1 MLVRCSSDIFYRL
14 CSVVAALSIAG
25 LAGCG
30 GAATPAEFQGGGSA
44 NTLDN
49 SVISDDGNTMTISLS
64 DDGTALQAIDISTP
78 DGDEVVAFRD
88 GTVNGAAV
96 PSQITT
102 ARGNSVEIDE
112 SGTARVTTT
121 LPLQTEPTTFEFEV
135 GNNPFERLAAR
146 AGSQNS
152 SDCEAVRDSID
163 LFCDFFEANRDASKQ
178 ELIDVAVELVLPLI
192 DESLAGFVPGLITDL
207 VNDIFETVDV
217 MCNGWSE
224 MRTGTDE
231 TVAIDPCS

>member
-1 MLVRCSSDIFYRL
+1 MLVRGSSDIFCRL
-14 CSVVAALSIAG
+14 CSVVAALSIVG

-30 GAATPAEFQGGGSA
+30 AAATPAEFQAGGGA
-44 NTLDN
+44 NALDN
-49 SVISDDGNTMTISLS
+49 SVISDDGNTMTISLNEG
-64 DDGTALQAIDISTP
+64 GTALQSIDISTP
-78 DGDEVVAFRD
+78 DGDEVVAFRE

-121 LPLQTEPTTFEFEV
+121 LPLETEPRTFTFDI
-135 GNNPFERLAAR
+135 GDNPFERVTAR
-146 AGSQNS
+146 VASQSS
-152 SDCEAVRDSID
+152 SDCEAVRNSID
-163 LFCDFFEANRDASKQ
+163 SFCEFFEANGDASKQ
-178 ELIDVAVELVLPLI
+178 ELIDAAIEFALQEF
-192 DESLAGFVPGLITDL
+192 DESLAGFVPNLITDL
-207 VNDIFETVDV
+207 INDIFETLEV

-224 MRTGTDE
+224 MRSGTDE